1 MRTVIL
7 VAIFSGGLAGAV
19 TQLFV
24 PAPKNIEPQ
33 TADVSAKAEVKP
45 QDLSGLIRRLK
56 AMEQRLSRVEDAS
69 EPATATR
76 KDASGSPSE
85 HTAKRTQDVGD
96 MEQLQTKAQR
106 AVDKA
111 LETLNSEESPLRE
124 AVSGIVQDE
133 MKNRMEEWRA
143 FRTARGE
150 ARDEERLDQLEKA
163 VGLEPQQRIQLLDL
177 LKTERSDR
185 RALRREARDTMDFR
199 AMGQK
204 RRDLRAR
211 TDAAA
216 SEVLSPEQHEA
227 WQQSRIDRRRRR

>member
-24 PAPKNIEPQ
+24 PAPKNEPQ
-33 TADVSAKAEVKP
+33 TADVPAKAEVTP

-69 EPATATR
+69 EAARAIR
-76 KDASGSPSE
+76 KHAPGSPPGS
-85 HTAKRTQDVGD
+85 TAKRTQDVGD
-96 MEQLQTKAQR
+96 MKQLQTKAQR

-111 LETLNSEESPLRE
+111 LESLNSEESPLRS

-163 VGLEPQQRIQLLDL
+163 VGLEPQQRVQLLDL
-177 LKTERSDR
+177 LKTERSER

-211 TDAAA
+211 TDTAA
-216 SEVLSPEQHEA
+216 SDVLSPEQNEA
-227 WQQSRIDRRRRR
+227 WLEGRKDRRRRR